1 MSRSQIQSET
11 ETDRE
16 LGKREQTAVGPRP
29 RTDHDFVL
37 SGEVGRFAQQLTLGH
52 RHGAGSLS
60 YQHSVV
66 QPHPA
71 RRWGNQV
78 SALWAYE
85 DGQQGATL
93 GDKNSD
99 TQ

>member
-16 LGKREQTAVGPRP
+16 TKLGKQEQTAVGPRP

-37 SGEVGRFAQQLTLGH
+37 SGEVGRFTQQLTLRH

-60 YQHSVV
+60 YQHGVV
-66 QPHPA
+66 KPHPA
-71 RRWGNQV
+71 
-78 SALWAYE
+78 
-85 DGQQGATL
+85 
-93 GDKNSD
+93 
-99 TQ
+99 